1 MQVSVQDITS
11 VPLSLWLRKE
21 YIIKKV
27 RRENKTKLEKT
38 IVKKKKKGN
47 SCALSDTP
55 WLYRKIKT
63 ENLLMLNKYDKDLKK

>member
-11 VPLSLWLRKE
+11 VPLTLWLRKG

-38 IVKKKKKGN
+38 IVKKKKKKETV
-47 SCALSDTP
+47 ARYQTP
-55 WLYRKIKT
+55 LIIQKNQNRKSAHAK
-63 ENLLMLNKYDKDLKK
+63 

>member
-11 VPLSLWLRKE
+11 VPLTVWLRKG

-38 IVKKKKKGN
+38 IVKKKKRKQLR
-47 SCALSDTP
+47 AIRHP

-63 ENLLMLNKYDKDLKK
+63 ENLLMLNKYDEDLKK

>member
-11 VPLSLWLRKE
+11 VPLTLWLRKG

-38 IVKKKKKGN
+38 IVKKKKKETV
-47 SCALSDTP
+47 ARYQTP
-55 WLYRKIKT
+55 LIIQKNQNRKSAHAK
-63 ENLLMLNKYDKDLKK
+63 

>member
-11 VPLSLWLRKE
+11 VPLTLWLRKG

-38 IVKKKKKGN
+38 IVKKKKKRKQLR
-47 SCALSDTP
+47 AIRHP

-63 ENLLMLNKYDKDLKK
+63 ENLLMLNKYDEDLKK

>member
-11 VPLSLWLRKE
+11 VPLTVWLRKG

-38 IVKKKKKGN
+38 IVKKKKKETV
-47 SCALSDTP
+47 ARYQTP
-55 WLYRKIKT
+55 LIIQKNQNRKSAHAK
-63 ENLLMLNKYDKDLKK
+63 

>member
-11 VPLSLWLRKE
+11 VPLTLWLRKG

-27 RRENKTKLEKT
+27 IRENKTKLEKT
-38 IVKKKKKGN
+38 IVKKKRKQLR
-47 SCALSDTP
+47 AIRHP

>member
-11 VPLSLWLRKE
+11 VPLTLWLRKG

-38 IVKKKKKGN
+38 IVKKKKKRKQLR
-47 SCALSDTP
+47 AIRHP

>member
-11 VPLSLWLRKE
+11 VPLTLWLRKG

-27 RRENKTKLEKT
+27 RRENKKKLEKT
-38 IVKKKKKGN
+38 IVKKKKETV
-47 SCALSDTP
+47 ARYQTP
-55 WLYRKIKT
+55 LIIQKIKT

>member
-11 VPLSLWLRKE
+11 VPLTLWLRKG

-38 IVKKKKKGN
+38 IVKKKEKETV
-47 SCALSDTP
+47 ARYQTP
-55 WLYRKIKT
+55 LIIQKNQNRKSAHAK
-63 ENLLMLNKYDKDLKK
+63 

>member
-11 VPLSLWLRKE
+11 VPLTLWLRKG

-27 RRENKTKLEKT
+27 RRENKKKLEKT
-38 IVKKKKKGN
+38 IVKKRKQLR
-47 SCALSDTP
+47 AIRHP